1 MGYFQDIKE
10 VRTGMDNV
18 KKIVPGSEVTHPT
31 GQSCFLMD
39 VPCPDTVVHMGIT
52 TMAAKDLDKEMAEGT
67 PFGLK
72 LREISRKVEMLE

>member
-1 MGYFQDIKE
+1 
-10 VRTGMDNV
+10 MDTLE
-18 KKIVPGSEVTHPT
+18 KIVQDGKVTSLT

-39 VPCPDTVVHMGIT
+39 CLFPDTVVHMGIT

-72 LREISRKVEMLE
+72 LREIARKVEMLE

>member
-1 MGYFQDIKE
+1 MTGKE
-10 VRTGMDNV
+10 ARTGMDNI
-18 KKIVPGSEVTHPT
+18 KKIVQGDDTPLT

-39 VPCPDTVVHMGIT
+39 CPFPDTVVHMGIT

-72 LREISRKVEMLE
+72 LREIARKVEMLE

>member
-1 MGYFQDIKE
+1 
-10 VRTGMDNV
+10 MDNV
-18 KKIVPGSEVTHPT
+18 KKIVPGGGVTPLT

-39 VPCPDTVVHMGIT
+39 CPFPDTVVHMGVT

-72 LREISRKVEMLE
+72 LREIARKVEMLE